1 MKRVCYRRLMAEER
15 EEISRSL
22 AKGESFQKIASH
34 LGRAVST
41 IAREVTRG
49 GCNRWT
55 YRADRAFGHGVM
67 QEDAV
72 WVSVSSF

>member
-55 YRADRAFGHGVM
+55 YRADRAFGRSVM